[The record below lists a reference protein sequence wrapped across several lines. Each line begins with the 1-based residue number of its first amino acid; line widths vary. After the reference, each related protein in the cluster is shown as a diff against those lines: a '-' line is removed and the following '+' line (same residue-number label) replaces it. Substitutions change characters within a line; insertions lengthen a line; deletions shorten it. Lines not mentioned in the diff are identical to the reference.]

1 MSGSDAAAV
10 SARSHGGRPDVDAPD
25 RADRLARLLQRNGAL
40 MVLVVVVV
48 VGALAFDTFG
58 TAENLKNIAINNA
71 FLALVGFGMTFVIIS
86 GGIDLSVG
94 SVFALGGVLAGWG
107 AQHGLLAALLA
118 PLIVCTLIGLLQG
131 LLIARLGL
139 AAFIVTL
146 AGLLGARGLLLAI
159 TDEGSKTYL
168 IDRDSAFAALGQGEV
183 LGIRVP
189 ILIALA
195 ALAAGVVVLRRTRF
209 GQTLFAIGGS
219 ESASLLM
226 GLPVRRSKTL
236 VYAISGLLAGLA
248 GALLAAR
255 TSSGVPTVGV
265 GLELD
270 AIAAVVIG
278 GTLLSG
284 GAGALTGTLAGVL
297 LLGVIQNLINQVGG
311 LSSSYQAVVSGA
323 FLIVVVLVQTYLS
336 RRQRLPGE
344 G

>member
-10 SARSHGGRPDVDAPD
+10 SARPHGGRPDVDAPD

-118 PLIVCTLIGLLQG
+118 PLIVCTLIGLVQG

-226 GLPVRRSKTL
+226 GLPVRRSKAL

>member
-10 SARSHGGRPDVDAPD
+10 SARPHGGRPDVDAPD

-94 SVFALGGVLAGWG
+94 SVLALNSVLAGWG

-118 PLIVCTLIGLLQG
+118 PLIVCTLIGLVQG

-226 GLPVRRSKTL
+226 GLPVRRSKAL

>member
-10 SARSHGGRPDVDAPD
+10 SARPHGGRPDVDAPD
-25 RADRLARLLQRNGAL
+25 RADRLVRLLQRNGAL

-118 PLIVCTLIGLLQG
+118 PLIVCTLIGLVQG

-226 GLPVRRSKTL
+226 GLPVRRSKAL

>member
-1 MSGSDAAAV
+1 MSGSDAAAF
-10 SARSHGGRPDVDAPD
+10 SARPHGGRPDVDAPD

-118 PLIVCTLIGLLQG
+118 PLIVCTLIGLVQG

>member
-10 SARSHGGRPDVDAPD
+10 SARPHGGRPDVDAPD

-118 PLIVCTLIGLLQG
+118 PLIVCTLIGLVQG